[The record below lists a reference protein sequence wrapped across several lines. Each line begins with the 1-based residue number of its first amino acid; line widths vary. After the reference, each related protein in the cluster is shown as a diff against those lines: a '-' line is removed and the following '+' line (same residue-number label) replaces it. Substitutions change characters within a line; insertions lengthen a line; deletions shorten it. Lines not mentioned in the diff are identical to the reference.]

1 MTARGYVSAGEA
13 TKLLGIKPATLYAY
27 VSRGLVRRVGASRA
41 AGFAYLREDLDRLAL
56 RRRARSGHAAVAAD
70 ALRWGEPVLDS
81 AITRIEDRGPRY
93 RGRLAVD
100 LVAEGAT
107 FEQVAELLWTGTMPE
122 GPAPRFSNTLGAS
135 AERMEIA
142 RAREVRAA
150 LGRVAPL
157 ARLIA
162 PLAAEAAT
170 EVSRAL
176 HPAEDLVRARGLV
189 LALAASAGP
198 RTVKPASSVA
208 ATLARAFGV
217 SPSPGAVR
225 AIDTAL
231 ILLADHELNVSSFAA
246 RVAASSGAGLASSL
260 LAGHMA
266 LTGARHGGATQH
278 AELFLAKLARERKV
292 SRVVADLV
300 ARGESIPGFGHRL
313 YPSGDPRAV
322 PLLELARTLGGRKAE
337 SAAATAL
344 VRYVGR
350 ARGEH
355 PNVDLGLAALACAL
369 DAPPG
374 AGAVMFAVGRSVGW
388 VAHALEQR
396 AQGQLL
402 RPRARYVGA

>member
-1 MTARGYVSAGEA
+1 MTSRGYLSAAEA

-27 VSRGLVRRVGASRA
+27 VSRGLVRRVGSSRA
-41 AGFAYLREDLDRLAL
+41 AGFAYLREDLDRLVL
-56 RRRARSGHAAVAAD
+56 RRKARAGHAAVAVD
-70 ALRWGEPVLDS
+70 ALHWGEPVLDS
-81 AITRIEDRGPRY
+81 AITRIDDRGPRY

-100 LVAEGAT
+100 LVAEGAS
-107 FEQVAELLWTGTMPE
+107 FEQVAELLWTGAMPE
-122 GPAPRFSNTLGAS
+122 RQGLRWPAPREGSAGAVHD
-135 AERMEIA
+135 AI
-142 RAREVRAA
+142 
-150 LGRVAPL
+150 GRVAPL

-176 HPAEDLVRARGLV
+176 HPAEDLERARALV
-189 LALAASAGP
+189 LALSASAGP
-198 RTVKPASSVA
+198 RVVKPKGSVA
-208 ATLARAFGV
+208 ATLARALGV
-217 SPSPGAVR
+217 PPTVEADR
-225 AIDTAL
+225 AIDAAL
-231 ILLADHELNVSSFAA
+231 VLLADHELNVSSFAT

-278 AELFLAKLARERKV
+278 AELFLARLSREKKV
-292 SRVVADLV
+292 GRVVADLV

-313 YPSGDPRAV
+313 YPSGDPRAP
-322 PLLELARTLGGRKAE
+322 PLLALARTLGGRSE
-337 SAAATAL
+337 RVAAALAL
-344 VRYVGR
+344 VRHVAR

-369 DAPPG
+369 GARPG
-374 AGAVMFAVGRSVGW
+374 SGAVMFAVGRSAGW

-396 AQGQLL
+396 AQGHLL